1 MADMSPAGPDISE
14 KSEAEKLKDAGNDLF
29 KAGKYPDAVVKYNA
43 AIDLDPEVPSY
54 YTNRAF
60 CHLKMENHGLAIAD
74 ATVAI
79 ELDKTFVKA
88 YHRRGSAY
96 MALAQFKNAFKDF
109 KSAKQLKPND
119 RDVVA
124 KFKAAEKEVKR
135 EAFEKAIHS
144 DEKAEPLLCETLD
157 AEHMAVESTYEGPTP
172 SNPPTREDVL
182 AIADWLKQQKNLHA
196 KYVYQILIALRKQL
210 SSLRSCVDVP
220 IPEGS
225 RINVCGDTHGQYY
238 DLLNIFETKG
248 WPAPD
253 NPFLFNGDFV
263 DRGSFS
269 LEVVLLLFAFKVCYP
284 DSLHLTRGNHES
296 LNMNR
301 IYGFEGEVKAKYSA
315 TMFQLFT
322 EVFHCLP
329 LCYVLGKKIIVL
341 HGGLFSRDDVT
352 LDDLRKIDRFREPPD
367 EGLMSE
373 ALWSDPQP
381 APGRAPS
388 KRGVGLSFGPD
399 VTANFLSRNN
409 LKMVVRSHEVKD
421 EGYEV
426 EANGKLVTV
435 FSAPNY
441 CDQMGN
447 KGAILSFDHEG
458 DYVVTQFEAVPHP
471 PMRPMAYAS
480 GMGGMFGF

>member
-1 MADMSPAGPDISE
+1 MSTDITDKTPAE
-14 KSEAEKLKDAGNDLF
+14 VAKDAGNAFF
-29 KAGKYPDAVVKYNA
+29 KEGHYAQAIVKYNE
-43 AIDLDPEVPSY
+43 AIDLDPEVPAF

-60 CHLKMENHGLAIAD
+60 CHLKMENHGLVIAD

-96 MALAQFKNAFKDF
+96 MALAQFKNALKDF
-109 KSAKQLKPND
+109 KAAKQLKPND
-119 RDVVA
+119 RDVLE
-124 KFKAAEKEVKR
+124 KYKAAEKEVKR

-144 DEKAEPLLCETLD
+144 EENHEPLLAETLD
-157 AEHMAVESTYEGPTP
+157 TDSMAVDASYDGPRP
-172 SNPPTREDVL
+172 SDPPTREDVL
-182 AIADWLKQQKNLHA
+182 AIAAHLKQQRTLHT
-196 KYVYQILIALRKQL
+196 KYVYQILIALRKIL
-210 SSLRSCVDVP
+210 TALPTLVDVP
-220 IPEGS
+220 IPDGV
-225 RINVCGDTHGQYY
+225 RVNVCGDTHGQYY
-238 DLLNIFETKG
+238 DLLHIFEVKG
-248 WPAPD
+248 WPSPE

-269 LEVVLLLFAFKVCYP
+269 LEVVLLLFCFKVLYP
-284 DSLHLTRGNHES
+284 DHVLLSRGNHET

-329 LCYVLGKKIIVL
+329 LCHVLAKKVIVL

-352 LDDLRKIDRFREPPD
+352 LDDLRKVNRFREPPD

-381 APGRAPS
+381 ANGRAPS

-399 VTANFLSRNN
+399 VTANFLERNG

-426 EANGKLVTV
+426 EANGKLCTV

-447 KGAILSFDHEG
+447 KGAILSFDNEG
-458 DYVVTQFEAVPHP
+458 EYAVTQFEAVPHP

>member
-1 MADMSPAGPDISE
+1 MDVSD
-14 KSEAEKLKDAGNDLF
+14 KTEAEKLKDLGNDLF
-29 KAGKYPDAVVKYNA
+29 KACKYAEAVIKYNE
-43 AIDLDPEVPSY
+43 AIDADPEVPAF
-54 YTNRAF
+54 YTNRAA

-88 YHRRGSAY
+88 YYRRGSAY
-96 MALAQFKNAFKDF
+96 MALAKYKDAFKDF

-119 RDVVA
+119 RDA
-124 KFKAAEKEVKR
+124 LQKYKAAEKEVKR

-144 DEKAEPLLCETLD
+144 DEPKREYLADTIDADSMPVDSSYTGPRPSFPLQLD
-157 AEHMAVESTYEGPTP
+157 
-172 SNPPTREDVL
+172 DVL
-182 AIADWLKQQKNLHA
+182 AIAAHMKAQKQLHA
-196 KYVYQILIALRKQL
+196 KFVTKILVELRNQL
-210 SSLRSCVDVP
+210 KELPSLVDVP

-238 DLLNIFETKG
+238 DLLNIFEIKG
-248 WPAPD
+248 WPSED
-253 NPFLFNGDFV
+253 NPYLFNGDFV

-269 LEVVLLLFAFKVCYP
+269 VEVVLLLFCFKVLYP
-284 DSLHLTRGNHES
+284 NHMHLSRGNHET

-301 IYGFEGEVKAKYSA
+301 IYGFEGEVKAKYSVQ
-315 TMFQLFT
+315 TFQLFI
-322 EVFHCLP
+322 EVFHTLP
-329 LCYVLGKKIIVL
+329 LCYCLGRKIIVL

-352 LDDLRKIDRFREPPD
+352 LDELRKIDRFREPPD

-373 ALWSDPQP
+373 AMWSDPQP
-381 APGRAPS
+381 MPGRNPS

-399 VTANFLSRNN
+399 VTANFLKQNG

-426 EANGKLVTV
+426 EANGQLCTV

-447 KGAILSFDHEG
+447 KGALLSFDSEG
-458 DYVVTQFEAVPHP
+458 DYTVTQFEAVAHP
-471 PMRPMAYAS
+471 PLRPMAYAQGAGS
-480 GMGGMFGF
+480 MFGF

>member
-1 MADMSPAGPDISE
+1 MGEDAVPSPGA
-14 KSEAEKLKDAGNDLF
+14 KFKDQGNELF
-29 KAGKYPDAVVKYNA
+29 KAGKYAEAVAKYNE
-43 AIDLDPEVPSY
+43 AIEADPEVPAC

-88 YHRRGSAY
+88 YYRRGSAY
-96 MALAQFKNAFKDF
+96 MALAKYKDALRDF
-109 KSAKQLKPND
+109 KAVRQLKPND
-119 RDVVA
+119 RDA
-124 KFKAAEKEVKR
+124 AEKYKAADKEVKR
-135 EAFEKAIHS
+135 QAFEKAIHS
-144 DEKAEPLLCETLD
+144 EEKTEPAISDTLD
-157 AEHMAVESTYEGPTP
+157 ADGMKVDDSYAGPHVSWPLDHDTVVAIAEHM
-172 SNPPTREDVL
+172 R
-182 AIADWLKQQKNLHA
+182 QQKTLHA
-196 KYVYQILIALRKQL
+196 KYVFQILIALRKQL
-210 SSLRSCVDVP
+210 QQLPSLVDVP
-220 IPEGS
+220 IPEGT

-238 DLLNIFETKG
+238 DLLNIFETQG
-248 WPAPD
+248 WPSES
-253 NPFLFNGDFV
+253 NPYLFNGDFV

-269 LEVVLLLFAFKVCYP
+269 VEVVLLLFAWKVLYP
-284 DSLHLTRGNHES
+284 NHVHLTRGNHES

-301 IYGFEGEVKAKYSA
+301 IYGFEGEVKAKYSVQ
-315 TMFQLFT
+315 MFQVFT

-329 LCYVLGKKIIVL
+329 LCYCLGGHVIVL

-352 LDDLRKIDRFREPPD
+352 LDDLRKVDRFREPPD

-373 ALWSDPQP
+373 AMWSDPQP
-381 APGRAPS
+381 LPGRAPS

-399 VTANFLSRNN
+399 VTANFLSRNG

-426 EANGKLVTV
+426 EANGQLVTI

-447 KGAILSFDHEG
+447 KGALLSIDHDGE
-458 DYVVTQFEAVPHP
+458 YTVTQFEAVSHP
-471 PMRPMAYAS
+471 PLRPMAYAA